1 MTVMPHRRFWP
12 LLAAFAVLLCGS
24 ARADIERQVEKS
36 FTVSANGWLYIDAD
50 MGSIKVSS
58 GPEEKVQITLYQSI
72 DVGSEKEADNLL
84 KDLKLDFVQ
93 TGSEVRVTSRYDRDR
108 IFGWNRS
115 RMKLRFVVTV
125 PQRFNVDLKT
135 SGGSVAVAELEGEVI
150 ARTSGG
156 SLTFGKITGPV
167 RGKTSGGSIEL
178 ESCKGE
184 ADVSTSGGGITIG
197 AVDGRVLASTSG
209 GSIRITEARGTVKAA
224 TSGGSISVKEVL
236 GDIDASTSGGTI
248 SATITRQPQG
258 PCRLAT
264 SGGSVNVAL
273 AADIKADI
281 NASTSGGR
289 VASELEM
296 MVSGEIGRSSL
307 QGKLNGGGP
316 ELYLRTSG
324 GNINITRAT
333 P

>member
-1 MTVMPHRRFWP
+1 MPVMPHRRYRP
-12 LLAAFAVLLCGS
+12 LLAALVLLLCGI
-24 ARADIERQVEKS
+24 ARADIERQVDKS
-36 FTVSANGWLYIDAD
+36 FAVSANGWLFIDAD

-58 GPEEKVQITLYQSI
+58 TPEEKVQITLYQSI
-72 DVGSEKEADNLL
+72 DASSEKEADNLL
-84 KDLKLDFVQ
+84 KDLKLDFIQ
-93 TGSEVRVTSRYDRDR
+93 TGNEVRVTSRYDRDR

-125 PQRFNVDLKT
+125 PRRFNVDLKT
-135 SGGSVAVAELEGEVI
+135 SGGSVAVNELEGEVHSK
-150 ARTSGG
+150 TSGG

-167 RGKTSGGSIEL
+167 HGKTSGGSIEL
-178 ESCKGE
+178 ESCKGK

-197 AVDGRVLASTSG
+197 AVDGQVLASTSG
-209 GSIRITEARGTVKAA
+209 GSIRIAEARGSVKAA
-224 TSGGSISVKEVL
+224 TSGGSITVKEVY
-236 GDIDASTSGGTI
+236 GEIDASTSGGSV
-248 SATITRQPQG
+248 SATITQQPQG

-324 GNINITRAT
+324 GNINITRTA